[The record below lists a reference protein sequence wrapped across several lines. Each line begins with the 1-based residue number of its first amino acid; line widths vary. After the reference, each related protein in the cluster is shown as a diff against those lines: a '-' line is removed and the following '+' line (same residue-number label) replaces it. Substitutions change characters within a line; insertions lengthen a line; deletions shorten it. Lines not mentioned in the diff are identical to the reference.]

1 MCCGAEFRSIPC
13 DRISD
18 LTTGKFRLD
27 KFLSD
32 CLPGLLPQKLTATPG
47 RIFVMSSV
55 TLPANEVFSN
65 SPDSKTDQ
73 PSPPMRS
80 AISYLRL
87 IPLAGTALLASIGV
101 VLWLGHAGELSHQG
115 FLRAEQSI
123 VYALRSGRIA
133 QVSAKPG
140 DSVKPNQL
148 LLVLADDSLDREI
161 AARTREVAALEAA
174 LEQCRA
180 RADVQITLELKELD
194 EVLHRT
200 RLQSAELLREHYSAT
215 FQHITWRNFA
225 KEASAGRMLAI
236 APTAMSEP
244 DRIFGA
250 LTSDPVVTPESV
262 RAQAVIR
269 QEEARNSSEVK
280 KASAD
285 ICDQH
290 IQELKKLRENLPEKI
305 RKAAGVGVAEA
316 KLAQTAEQLQ
326 SLKQQK
332 AAMSVTASGHGL
344 VGSYVKQP
352 ADPVTAGEALVMI
365 LDRDR
370 PYVEVEV
377 PSQQVKRFKV
387 GQTVRL
393 EFAGEERTG
402 RVNSI
407 APQAHRREQST
418 DSWISIR
425 ILPAG
430 KLWPEVPIGSAVS
443 VRLK

>member
-1 MCCGAEFRSIPC
+1 
-13 DRISD
+13 
-18 LTTGKFRLD
+18 
-27 KFLSD
+27 
-32 CLPGLLPQKLTATPG
+32 
-47 RIFVMSSV
+47 MSSA
-55 TLPANEVFSN
+55 TLPADEVLPNVVS
-65 SPDSKTDQ
+65 STIEQ
-73 PSPPMRS
+73 PNRASRS
-80 AISYLRL
+80 AVSYLRL
-87 IPLAGTALLASIGV
+87 LPLAGTALLASFGV
-101 VLWLGHAGELSHQG
+101 VLWLGHSGELRHTG

-123 VYALRSGRIA
+123 VYAPRAGRVER
-133 QVSAKPG
+133 VSAKPG

-161 AARTREVAALEAA
+161 AARSRDVTALEAA

-180 RADVQITLELKELD
+180 KADVQITLELKSLD

-200 RLQSAELLREHYSAT
+200 RLESAELLREHYSAT

-244 DRIFGA
+244 DRVFGS
-250 LTSDPVVTPESV
+250 LTSDPIVTPEVV

-316 KLAQTAEQLQ
+316 KLAQTTDQLL
-326 SLKQQK
+326 SLNKQK
-332 AAMSVTASGHGL
+332 SAMTVTASGHGL

-352 ADPVTAGEALVMI
+352 ADPVAAGEALVMI

-370 PYVEVEV
+370 PFVEVEV
-377 PSQQVKRFKV
+377 PSQQVKRIKV

-393 EFAGEERTG
+393 EFAGDERIG
-402 RVNSI
+402 RVDAI
-407 APQAHRREQST
+407 APQAQRRDQSSE
-418 DSWISIR
+418 SWITVR
-425 ILPAG
+425 ITPAG